1 MPFGSSQ
8 FKLAASALVSAPVQ
22 YLASVYPIS
31 VPYSRLF
38 PDRSIT
44 TRPEADSS
52 TVVRLSLVRLGLPES
67 QALRSFD
74 CPSWEEAPLPNLLP
88 PTDRGGG
95 GASAVYGPEDA
106 RSSISIETD
115 LDIETLINHYNS
127 QFEQADWLQIDG
139 GEGELS
145 RWSIWSFQDEEG
157 ENWRGLLVISK
168 VQETPSEYVGFV
180 QIFRRPRDN

>member
-1 MPFGSSQ
+1 MI
-8 FKLAASALVSAPVQ
+8 A
-22 YLASVYPIS
+22 
-31 VPYSRLF
+31 
-38 PDRSIT
+38 
-44 TRPEADSS
+44 
-52 TVVRLSLVRLGLPES
+52 GL
-67 QALRSFD
+67 
-74 CPSWEEAPLPNLLP
+74 
-88 PTDRGGG
+88 
-95 GASAVYGPEDA
+95 
-106 RSSISIETD
+106 I
-115 LDIETLINHYNS
+115 DIETLINHYNS